1 MAVIEQIKGEL
12 FHLSHSI
19 DENPQIADFNAHIH
33 DSYELFCFVNGDAN
47 YSVEGNLY
55 KLQSGAIMLMRSSE
69 THKLV
74 LNSSCEYER
83 YVLNFSP
90 SILLDTGF
98 SRSLLAPFRDRGIGQ
113 KNMYLPSE
121 FSHVSPIS
129 FFEKM
134 FLERDVLNDNATVVS
149 NLCALLCQICL
160 AFSKKN
166 EQSNSENLVERD
178 IIWFVNENL
187 TRDITTNDVASYV
200 HLSPSQ
206 VSRIFKRAT
215 GTSIHDYIITKRLI
229 RFNKLID
236 KGESVLNACKL
247 CGFNDYSSFYRLY
260 KKRFGVSPSK
270 KAP

>member
-1 MAVIEQIKGEL
+1 MAIIKQIKGKH

-19 DENPQIADFNAHIH
+19 DKDPQITDFDAHIH

-74 LNSSCEYER
+74 LNSSEEYER
-83 YVLNFSP
+83 YVINFSP
-90 SILLDTGF
+90 SILLGTGL
-98 SRSLLAPFRDRGIGQ
+98 SRTLLAPFRDRGLGQ

-121 FSHVSPIS
+121 LSHILPVS

-134 FLERDVLNDNATVVS
+134 FSESELVDASAVVFS
-149 NLCALLCQICL
+149 NLSALLCQICL

-166 EQSNSENLVERD
+166 EQSDSENLVERD

-187 TRDITTNDVASYV
+187 TRDITTSDIANYV

-229 RFNKLID
+229 LFNKLTN
-236 KGESVLNACKL
+236 KGESALSACKL